1 MSENF
6 DEVERKPKSGR
17 RLVRDELFKIIF
29 EVEADENSKERIK
42 VIYDQYIVRDEELRP
57 KLNGEELAFIE
68 KYINGMQEKNEKIEK
83 IISENMENWSLDR
96 IGLVERT
103 LLKISVYEL
112 LEEDVPTEI
121 SVNEAVELAKEYGD
135 TKAYEFVNGV
145 LAKVIKAEK

>member
-68 KYINGMQEKNEKIEK
+68 KYISGIQEKNEKTK
-83 IISENMENWSLDR
+83 WAK
-96 IGLVERT
+96 
-103 LLKISVYEL
+103 LLKFLTDLWLEALTKIMKEIL
-112 LEEDVPTEI
+112 LWT
-121 SVNEAVELAKEYGD
+121 
-135 TKAYEFVNGV
+135 
-145 LAKVIKAEK
+145 